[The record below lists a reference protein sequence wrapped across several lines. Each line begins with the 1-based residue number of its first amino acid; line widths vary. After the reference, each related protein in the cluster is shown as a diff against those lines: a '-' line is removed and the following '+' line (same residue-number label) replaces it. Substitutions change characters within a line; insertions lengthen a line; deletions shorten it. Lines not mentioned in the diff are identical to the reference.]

1 MIQIKQRWLD
11 TYLTRWISR
20 RESIE
25 PFKPVDIDWFWSP
38 TEVVKSDD
46 IISCAPKVSHRQL
59 SIADFDLPPR
69 WWVQMKSDV
78 WYKWKILCDWASIN
92 RQKRHIYGF
101 GIKMRD
107 IYGVHHIYAK
117 SSSFSKSFD
126 PTFCSPMVHLDVILI
141 TKAQSRIRM
150 AYPLI

>member
-1 MIQIKQRWLD
+1 MIQIKHRWLD
-11 TYLTRWISR
+11 TYLARRISR
-20 RESIE
+20 RESRE
-25 PFKPVDIDWFWSP
+25 PSELRVPVDIDWFLSP
-38 TEVVKSDD
+38 TEVVKSDA
-46 IISCAPKVSHRQL
+46 ISRAESITREL

-69 WWVQMKSDV
+69 WRVQMKSDV

-126 PTFCSPMVHLDVILI
+126 PTFCSPMVHW
-141 TKAQSRIRM
+141 T
-150 AYPLI
+150 